1 MTESTVVAFKT
12 ANKMPAYKLMYF
24 EAKGRAEV
32 VRLAFTIAE
41 QMFEDKRFS
50 IEEWY
55 TVKPST
61 YTFLFSQVKLMQII
75 LKIQY
80 CKTRKFGAYVFSAN
94 ASAYT
99 SAQINLSAHTFL
111 KRKNY
116 FHQRLDLI
124 LCSLKQVNIFDLIA
138 NSRTQIKI

>member
-1 MTESTVVAFKT
+1 MWLTESTVVAFKT

-32 VRLAFTIAE
+32 FRLAFTIAE

-75 LKIQY
+75 LMTLLRRYNTVK
-80 CKTRKFGAYVFSAN
+80 RE
-94 ASAYT
+94 
-99 SAQINLSAHTFL
+99 NLVHTFL
-111 KRKNY
+111 AQTQVLIHRRK
-116 FHQRLDLI
+116 
-124 LCSLKQVNIFDLIA
+124 
-138 NSRTQIKI
+138 